1 MPTAQAIVVIGGGI
15 AGLSAAFE
23 LHLRSVP
30 FTLLEAGERFGGLVF
45 TEHVDGYTIDS
56 GADSLLVQKP
66 AGLQLCE
73 ELGLSSRLIPSTPPR
88 SAFIHARGTLHKL
101 PSPSVLGIPT
111 TKEGILS
118 YDLLT
123 ESVRATL
130 RDRAR
135 DGLDESTAHLQLDD
149 ESVADFFR
157 REFGPETVGL
167 IAQPLLGGIHAGDV
181 EQLSI
186 ASVAPRLAAA
196 AREPGG
202 AMRALLGSAPAAT
215 GSEEGL
221 FRSLRD
227 GMGEIVEAIV
237 ARLPPAS
244 LRPRNAAVSIAR
256 AGGLWRVTTTD
267 RDFTARAVIVA
278 APAFA
283 AAALLAGADPESAA
297 LFAGVPYVSTVS
309 VAFGWPRGDIHH
321 ALQGSGFVVARA
333 HSHLRISACTWASSK
348 WPDRTPDGRALVRA
362 FLGGATDPEAA
373 SLPDDETVAV
383 AVRDVSDVLGITTR
397 PAMVHVRRWTRAGA
411 QHNVGHQSRVSAI
424 AGRLARTPGLFAAG
438 SGFRSIGVP
447 DCIADGRTAAA
458 DAADYVKMQQ

>member
-1 MPTAQAIVVIGGGI
+1 MPTEQAIVVIGGGI

-88 SAFIHARGTLHKL
+88 TAFIHARGTLHKL

-111 TKEGILS
+111 TEEGIAVLRPA
-118 YDLLT
+118 DGIRQG
-123 ESVRATL
+123 SVEGSRQGRT
-130 RDRAR
+130 RRIHCSSPAR
-135 DGLDESTAHLQLDD
+135 GRI
-149 ESVADFFR
+149 R
-157 REFGPETVGL
+157 RGFLPPGVRPETVGL

-221 FRSLRD
+221 FRSLRG

-244 LRPRNAAVSIAR
+244 LRPRNAAVSIAC

-283 AAALLAGADPESAA
+283 AAAILAGADPESAA

-321 ALQGSGFVVARA
+321 ALQGSGFVVARE

-348 WPDRTPDGRALVRA
+348 WPDRTPDGMALVRA

-397 PAMVHVRRWTRAGA
+397 PAMVRVRRWTRAGA
-411 QHNVGHQSRVSAI
+411 QHNVGHRSRVSAI
-424 AGRLARTPGLFAAG
+424 AGRLSRTPGLFAAG

-447 DCIADGRTAAA
+447 DCIADGRSGGSRRRGLR
-458 DAADYVKMQQ
+458 